1 MTGVLERSAAIEVV
15 RGVVVRDARPEDHD
29 RVRDFLGGLTLDSA
43 YRRFFTGIGSPPTT
57 ALVRRL
63 VESDP
68 WSRTVVV
75 AIASPDP
82 VSGDGIAAGAVVAIA
97 DATVVDGGQAV
108 ELGVVVAD
116 RWQRRG
122 LGWPLCAAALA
133 PALARGVPVLRAH
146 TLPDNARVAKILRR
160 RWPDG
165 APRFDDGT
173 LVWELPLR
181 AENVLGT

>member
-1 MTGVLERSAAIEVV
+1 
-15 RGVVVRDARPEDHD
+15 
-29 RVRDFLGGLTLDSA
+29 
-43 YRRFFTGIGSPPTT
+43 
-57 ALVRRL
+57 
-63 VESDP
+63 
-68 WSRTVVV
+68 
-75 AIASPDP
+75 
-82 VSGDGIAAGAVVAIA
+82 
-97 DATVVDGGQAV
+97 
-108 ELGVVVAD
+108 VVVAD

-122 LGWPLCAAALA
+122 LGWPLCAAALG

-160 RWPDG
+160 HWPDG

>member
-15 RGVVVRDARPEDHD
+15 PGVVFRDARPEDCD
-29 RVRDFLGGLTLDSA
+29 RVREFLGGLTLDSA
-43 YRRFFTGIGSPPTT
+43 YRRFFTGIGSPPTAT
-57 ALVRRL
+57 LVRRL
-63 VESDP
+63 VEVDP
-68 WSRTVVV
+68 DRR
-75 AIASPDP
+75 
-82 VSGDGIAAGAVVAIA
+82 AVVLAVAGTEVVGLA
-97 DATVVDGGQAV
+97 DTTVVDDGAAV
-108 ELGVVVAD
+108 ELGVVLAD

-133 PALARGVPVLRAH
+133 PALARGIPVLRAH

-173 LVWELPLR
+173 LIWELPLR
-181 AENVLGT
+181 AENVTGPAARER